1 MFEYTNISDPF
12 IIHIF
17 IFKGKICKDDISNYK
32 LAFQELLKSKK
43 IFYIIFDTTE
53 VSNFKMSYLMEL
65 FSFIMK
71 FKDEMRILTKG
82 ISVATN
88 NISKNAIDMVLK
100 LSKPSIQTKVF
111 NNLNDCINN
120 TCELNQLNSY

>member
-1 MFEYTNISDPF
+1 MFEYTNINDPF

-17 IFKGKICKDDISNYK
+17 TFKGNICKEDVSNYK
-32 LAFQELLKSKK
+32 LAFKELLNGKKS
-43 IFYIIFDTTE
+43 FYIIFDTTE

-71 FKDEMRILTKG
+71 FKDEMRKLTKG

-88 NISKNAIDMVLK
+88 NISKSAIDMVLK

>member
-1 MFEYTNISDPF
+1 MFEYTNINDPF
-12 IIHIF
+12 KIHIF
-17 IFKGKICKDDISNYK
+17 IFKEKICKEDILNYK
-32 LAFQELLKSKK
+32 LAFEELLKSKE

-53 VSNFKMSYLMEL
+53 VNKFKMSYLMEL

-71 FKDEMRILTKG
+71 FQDEMRKFTKG
-82 ISVATN
+82 ISIATN
-88 NISKNAIDMVLK
+88 TISKTAINMVLS

-120 TCELNQLNSY
+120 TCELNSLNI